1 MSKELPSGAG
11 FFYFHKDNNKEIK
24 GLWRGLAKRF
34 GIEVGDKDSID
45 LIKESFNSHGLTNI
59 KTIQGPGARLSI
71 SLYRNIV
78 IVTGVFYRSVA
89 KADFKGLPGVDSA
102 IGMARVIIGEESE
115 VDAFEKEFGKGYT
128 RVETESGLLC
138 QFEEK
143 EGEREHFYFLLPA
156 KEVEGIEHF
165 LTLDFPLFDFEIH
178 KLHMERDY
186 FKNQQKWIM
195 NEKEEI
201 DKSIGDLLHKSIVGE
216 TLNPRYI
223 KTLEGDIDLLSSKYA
238 ILVNDGH
245 LLRKARTTLEDDID
259 MVQARLNEFGKIPSE
274 GLEIIKGSM
283 DLNESLKESE
293 ISIGYAIKNTKTA
306 IDIVRTSVELLRSR
320 ENIFLQE
327 EAISFEAAAG
337 VLGFIIIFYYSLT
350 SWLHI
355 LGEVRFEIIPPVTRF
370 LTIFLFTSSAVLLT
384 HFLGE
389 SYKKKWRINKGM
401 VISIAALIA
410 VFIYIVFLSIQTGTL
425 NAAEILH

>member
-1 MSKELPSGAG
+1 MPKKLPRGAG
-11 FFYFHKDNNKEIK
+11 FFYFHKDNNQEIK
-24 GLWRGLAKRF
+24 DLWRGLAEGF
-34 GIEVGDKDSID
+34 GIDVGDEDAIEH
-45 LIKESFNSHGLTNI
+45 IKESFNGHGLTNI
-59 KTIQGPGARLSI
+59 KTIQGPKARLSI

-78 IVTGVFYRSVA
+78 IVSGIFFQPDA
-89 KADFKGLPGVDSA
+89 KFDFKGLKGVDST
-102 IGMARVIIGEESE
+102 IGTARLIIGEEGE
-115 VDAFEKEFGKGYT
+115 LEAFEKEFGKGYT

-143 EGEREHFYFLLPA
+143 EGKKEHFYFLIPA

-195 NEKEEI
+195 SEKEEI

-216 TLNPRYI
+216 TLNPKFI

-274 GLEIIKGSM
+274 GLEIIRGSI
-283 DLNESLKESE
+283 DLNDSLKEAE
-293 ISIGYAIKNTKTA
+293 ISISYAIKNTKTA
-306 IDIVRTSVELLRSR
+306 IDTVRTSVELLRSR

-327 EAISFEAAAG
+327 EAISFQVAAG
-337 VLGFIIIFYYSLT
+337 VLEFIIIFYYSLT

-355 LGEVRFEIIPPVTRF
+355 LPPPTKF
-370 LTIFLFTSSAVLLT
+370 ITIFLFALSGVMLT
-384 HFLGE
+384 HFVGK
-389 SYKKKWRINKGM
+389 SYKEKWRLNKGM
-401 VISIAALIA
+401 IITIAAMIA
-410 VFIYIVFLSIQTGTL
+410 VFIYIVFLSIKTGNL
-425 NAAEILH
+425 HAAEILH

>member
-1 MSKELPSGAG
+1 
-11 FFYFHKDNNKEIK
+11 
-24 GLWRGLAKRF
+24 
-34 GIEVGDKDSID
+34 
-45 LIKESFNSHGLTNI
+45 
-59 KTIQGPGARLSI
+59 
-71 SLYRNIV
+71 
-78 IVTGVFYRSVA
+78 
-89 KADFKGLPGVDSA
+89 
-102 IGMARVIIGEESE
+102 
-115 VDAFEKEFGKGYT
+115 
-128 RVETESGLLC
+128 
-138 QFEEK
+138 
-143 EGEREHFYFLLPA
+143 
-156 KEVEGIEHF
+156 
-165 LTLDFPLFDFEIH
+165 
-178 KLHMERDY
+178 
-186 FKNQQKWIM
+186 M

>member
-1 MSKELPSGAG
+1 MSNELPSGAG
-11 FFYFHKDNNKEIK
+11 FFYFHRENNKEIK
-24 GLWRGLAKRF
+24 GLWRGLAQRF
-34 GIEVGDKDSID
+34 GIEVGDKDTID
-45 LIKESFNSHGLTNI
+45 LIKESFNSHGFTNI
-59 KTIQGPGARLSI
+59 KTIQRPDARLSI

-78 IVTGVFYRSVA
+78 IVTGVFYRSVT
-89 KADFKGLPGVDSA
+89 KADFKELPGVDSA
-102 IGMARVIIGEESE
+102 IGMARVIIGEESAVE
-115 VDAFEKEFGKGYT
+115 AFEKEFGKGYT

-143 EGEREHFYFLLPA
+143 EGEREHFYFLIPS
-156 KEVEGIEHF
+156 KEIDGIEHF

-245 LLRKARTTLEDDID
+245 LLRKARTTLEDDIE
-259 MVQARLNEFGKIPSE
+259 MVQGRLNEFGKIPSE
-274 GLEIIKGSM
+274 GLEIIKGSI
-283 DLNESLKESE
+283 DLKDSLIEAE
-293 ISIGYAIKNTKTA
+293 ISISYAIKNTKTA
-306 IDIVRTSVELLRSR
+306 IDTVRTSVELLRSR

-327 EAISFEAAAG
+327 EAISFQVAAG
-337 VLGFIIIFYYSLT
+337 ILEFIIIFYYSLT

-355 LGEVRFEIIPPVTRF
+355 LGEERFHYISPTTRF
-370 LTIFLFTSSAVLLT
+370 LIIFLFASSGVILT
-384 HFLGE
+384 HFVGK
-389 SYKKKWRINKGM
+389 SYKENWRLNKGM
-401 VISIAALIA
+401 IITSAVMIA

-425 NAAEILH
+425 YAAEILH